1 MRKQMIENAAYELAT
16 QVREVEDVI
25 DTALGELA
33 ELQSRLVRAVG
44 VTGIAHVRIQA
55 AFDQLS
61 ATTNNLVAA
70 RGNIGSC
77 HVALERGEGVRARSS
92 HRGLGRW
99 GGLSQ
104 DRQNRSQNRRLT
116 RALTGP
122 QQCGPVHSR

>member
-44 VTGIAHVRIQA
+44 VTRIAHVRIQA

-77 HVALERGEGVRARSS
+77 HVALKDAKEFVPGLRTVAWGDGEDCPKTAKTDLRIVA
-92 HRGLGRW
+92 
-99 GGLSQ
+99 
-104 DRQNRSQNRRLT
+104 
-116 RALTGP
+116 
-122 QQCGPVHSR
+122 